1 MEWCYPHP
9 LFLDSGFRNHL
20 TCALAQMALRCQARE
35 TDGMPKKK
43 RLRPEEDG
51 GLLTADSEVEALD
64 GETEELLP
72 EGKLVCALT
81 GEQKLATPQEETL
94 QSFIE
99 QLHRE
104 YGVALEDMGRD
115 VRIRCTFVDERPAKN
130 VTKAEPFRSS
140 FMKPASRTN
149 PITSSEPRSLHH
161 RAPRLMQK
169 RSEY

>member
-1 MEWCYPHP
+1 
-9 LFLDSGFRNHL
+9 
-20 TCALAQMALRCQARE
+20 
-35 TDGMPKKK
+35 MPKRK
-43 RLRPEEDG
+43 RLTPEEDG
-51 GLLTADSEVEALD
+51 GVLTADLEVEVLD

-115 VRIRCTFVDERPAKN
+115 VRLRCTFVDEKTGKERN
-130 VTKAEPFRSS
+130 R
-140 FMKPASRTN
+140 SRTV
-149 PITSSEPRSLHH
+149 SLVV
-161 RAPRLMQK
+161 
-169 RSEY
+169 